1 MKLWG
6 GLQGMEPFRIGQI
19 EAEYVVDAPGTSGAT
34 WTPLSGDVAKIR
46 RHVERDR
53 LAAGFRRQ
61 SGWWLD
67 PWSFERTE
75 RYDREAV
82 RWVLYRRVSRGSSAA
97 DTFETVGHVWLV
109 WASAEDLEG
118 AA

>member
-1 MKLWG
+1 MSQLKLWG
-6 GLQGMEPFRIGQI
+6 GLQGMEPHRIGEI
-19 EAEYVVDAPGTSGAT
+19 EVEYVVEGVPST

-53 LAAGFRRQ
+53 LAAGFRKQ
-61 SGWWLD
+61 AGWWLD

>member
-1 MKLWG
+1 MSQLKLWG
-6 GLQGMEPFRIGQI
+6 GIQGMEPHRIGQI
-19 EAEYVVDAPGTSGAT
+19 EVEYVVEGVPST

-67 PWSFERTE
+67 PWSFGRTE
-75 RYDREAV
+75 RFDREAV
-82 RWVLYRRVSRGSSAA
+82 RWALYRKNGER
-97 DTFETVGHVWLV
+97 FEIVGNVWLV

-118 AA
+118 A